1 MISNPAK
8 RIGLL
13 RPTSSVAVPSAGSP
27 PDTHTQ
33 TLSSCCV
40 YVFVFVCMYVSVC
53 VCVCVCR
60 VCVALDGERRRVN
73 QLK

>member
-1 MISNPAK
+1 MISNPAS

-40 YVFVFVCMYVSVC
+40 YVFVFVFVCMYVSVC
-53 VCVCVCR
+53 VCGIGWREKTCR
-60 VCVALDGERRRVN
+60 SIEMIW
-73 QLK
+73 QSI